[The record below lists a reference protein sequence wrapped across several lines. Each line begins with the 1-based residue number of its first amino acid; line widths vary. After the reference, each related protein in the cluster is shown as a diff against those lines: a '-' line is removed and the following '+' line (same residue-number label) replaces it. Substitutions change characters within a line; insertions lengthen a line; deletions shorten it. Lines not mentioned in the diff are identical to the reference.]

1 MDTPKATHSGK
12 WVIDENQGISVQCYV
27 MDNEERLLIAR
38 SHKQNLKEKHMEFV
52 RRMV

>member
-1 MDTPKATHSGK
+1 MIPPSPIGK
-12 WVIDENQGISVQCYV
+12 FTARDEVV
-27 MDNEERLLIAR
+27 MDNEERLLSAR